1 MNTRTTKSQNSR
13 SNKLLFKK
21 QKNPMIFI
29 FMTLGV
35 DVPKATLLLTH
46 SAHVN
51 PYRVLLLGTLS

>member
-1 MNTRTTKSQNSR
+1 
-13 SNKLLFKK
+13 
-21 QKNPMIFI
+21 MIFI